1 MLRKPIVKKRY
12 TDRLQ
17 QEMDE
22 LKKVQA
28 AVAKE
33 EKERLK
39 AEKKSKLEQE
49 LKEKQSLVQKQREE
63 FARQKALMEEKA
75 RELADKRIREKEEYT
90 ARYIE
95 KSKKPVRPKSPVVN
109 KEPVVQQEITIEESK
124 PTLSIFIF
132 SYERKEMLERLL
144 AELEGYDVTIIDDGS
159 SFNLDHPGFV
169 KLPHGGKE
177 GFWRNWD
184 HALKLF
190 KKSRNEFALFLPDD
204 VFDVKI
210 DKIIEYHNLL
220 KDKTYAFNVL
230 TDNRT
235 NCWNGILPSPFND
248 EIDKVGFVDCAFFTT
263 RKTLSLIG
271 YWMEAIDRVRFKIPG
286 ISSGVGQQ
294 LTKRLNNRRIPI
306 YRNKTSLIYHGDHE
320 STMHGSERKKN
331 PLITIHE
338 NENPNS

>member
-1 MLRKPIVKKRY
+1 
-12 TDRLQ
+12 
-17 QEMDE
+17 MDE

-28 AVAKE
+28 AAAKE

-39 AEKKSKLEQE
+39 AQKKSKLEQE
-49 LKEKQSLVQKQREE
+49 FKEKESIERKQREE
-63 FARQKALMEEKA
+63 FARKKALMEEKA
-75 RELADKRIREKEEYT
+75 IELADKRIREKEEYT

-109 KEPVVQQEITIEESK
+109 KEPVVKQPVVQQKIIIEERK

-159 SFNLDHPGFV
+159 SFDLDHPGFI

-190 KKSRNEFALFLPDD
+190 KKSRNEFALFLQDD
-204 VFDVKI
+204 VFDVRI

-230 TDNRT
+230 TDSRIT
-235 NCWNGILPSPFND
+235 CWNSIAPTPFNE
-248 EIDKVGFVDCAFFTT
+248 EIDKVGFVDCLFFTT

-320 STMHGSERKKN
+320 SIMHNHERKKN
-331 PLITIHE
+331 PLISI
-338 NENPNS
+338 